1 MKQHFFKLLLP
12 VLGAIG
18 GCKDNPEQIPAYLD
32 IKPFT
37 VTETGPGKW
46 QDIQEGWVYVNGD
59 FLGAYTLPAR
69 VPALAAGSSEVLVFP
84 GVKENGIE
92 TTPNI
97 YDFLTRYEIQTDLK
111 AGELNPISPSTKYKT
126 EIFFP
131 WALDRTTFDGSS
143 SIVFDDRDADQATS
157 YTLTTDGAF
166 NGRSLK
172 MTVDSLHPLIAIASE
187 EAVLPTNGSQQ
198 AWLEIN
204 RRNDIGFTFYLIGFS
219 NGGSEQQFPV
229 YAFTTTDVWKKTYIN
244 LTEFLAS
251 SGEGKHR
258 LYFQVQLSK
267 DNNGKLKQQTGTVQ
281 LDNIR
286 LVHF

>member
-126 EIFFP
+126 EICRNILCSNLSQNPVQSFYTQNNAEH
-131 WALDRTTFDGSS
+131 WSLLIL
-143 SIVFDDRDADQATS
+143 IVAR
-157 YTLTTDGAF
+157 
-166 NGRSLK
+166 
-172 MTVDSLHPLIAIASE
+172 
-187 EAVLPTNGSQQ
+187 
-198 AWLEIN
+198 
-204 RRNDIGFTFYLIGFS
+204 FS
-219 NGGSEQQFPV
+219 HNSAHCG
-229 YAFTTTDVWKKTYIN
+229 
-244 LTEFLAS
+244 
-251 SGEGKHR
+251 
-258 LYFQVQLSK
+258 
-267 DNNGKLKQQTGTVQ
+267 
-281 LDNIR
+281 
-286 LVHF
+286 

>member
-12 VLGAIG
+12 VLGALG
-18 GCKDNPEQIPAYLD
+18 GCKDNPEQVPAYLD
-32 IKPFT
+32 IKAFT

-46 QDIQEGWVYVNGD
+46 QDIPEGWVYVNGD
-59 FLGAYTLPAR
+59 FLGVYTLPAQ

-111 AGELNPISPSTKYKT
+111 AGELNSISPSTKYKT
-126 EIFFP
+126 EIIFP

-143 SIVFDDRDADQATS
+143 SIVFDDRDVDQATT

-172 MTVDSLHPLIAIASE
+172 MAVDSLHPLIAIASE
-187 EAVLPTNGSQQ
+187 EAILPTNGNQQ

-204 RRNDIGFTFYLIGFS
+204 RLNNIDFTFYLIGFS
-219 NGGSEQQFPV
+219 NGGSERQFPV

-244 LTEFLAS
+244 LTEFLVS
-251 SGEGKHR
+251 SGESKHR
-258 LYFQVQLSK
+258 LYFQVQLPK
-267 DNNGKLKQQTGTVQ
+267 DSNGKLKQQSGTVR

-286 LVHF
+286 LIHF